1 MNIILKRQVSQNLLG
16 IYLPSLF
23 IMIIAQV
30 PTSCGKYNYI
40 NPSVIQ
46 ATLYF
51 SKEHFKTSIPVSIT
65 AMLVMYTLNN
75 SVASKLPQT
84 SKLKF
89 IDIWIIHGLFV
100 HFIIIILLVLIEHL
114 PGTEARNHVFV
125 ENQNQVKLPR
135 QNLSAKDVTKH
146 FAQKVLPF
154 FEILFIVFYFVC
166 ALIIYN

>member
-1 MNIILKRQVSQNLLG
+1 
-16 IYLPSLF
+16 
-23 IMIIAQV
+23 MIIAQV
-30 PTSCGKYNYI
+30 PARCGRYKFV
-40 NPSVIQ
+40 NPCVLQ

-65 AMLVMYTLNN
+65 AMLVIYTLNN
-75 SVASKLPQT
+75 SVASKLPPT
-84 SKLKF
+84 LKF

-146 FAQKVLPF
+146 FAQKVYSF
-154 FEILFIVFYFVC
+154 YKLF
-166 ALIIYN
+166 